1 VAPPS
6 VPPPPPR
13 AGISARDE
21 SERWNGGSET
31 GKQETVSTERSAIVY
46 RFIRESAGMNWIWG
60 IEGAGAG
67 RTMEVSPLRKYPI
80 LLVRQQRLCRIT
92 AMLRR
97 DLFYEGTS
105 SPVRRAQ
112 QDDPDPAAGITKMR
126 F

>member
-1 VAPPS
+1 
-6 VPPPPPR
+6 
-13 AGISARDE
+13 
-21 SERWNGGSET
+21 
-31 GKQETVSTERSAIVY
+31 
-46 RFIRESAGMNWIWG
+46 MNWIWG